1 MNKMKVVM
9 TAKGTVRNPNGE
21 SKEIELKAERFVTP
35 TEAEKYGNRIGER
48 RGNSGSQRG
57 V

>member
-1 MNKMKVVM
+1 MNKIKVRMVG
-9 TAKGTVRNPNGE
+9 KGTVRNPSGE
-21 SKEIELKAERFVTP
+21 TKEIELKAEKYVTP